1 MSDQVGN
8 PEDLF
13 SQNEAQITE
22 YCIGVMVMRNKLASF
37 KKETNTFGSK
47 ILKNLGLKKSGHLE
61 IRDYLNFSQFFTLGQ

>member
-1 MSDQVGN
+1 MHTNSIHVNVIYSNWHGRSTDFTLRMICKQVGF
-8 PEDLF
+8 L
-13 SQNEAQITE
+13 Q
-22 YCIGVMVMRNKLASF
+22 